1 MKKDKTIDMT
11 RGNIFRHLL
20 MFSIPLIIGNVFQ
33 QLYNMA
39 DTIIVGRTLGMNAL
53 AAVGACGSLV
63 FLIVGFS
70 AGLTNGF
77 VIMTSQRF
85 GAGDMQGVRR
95 SVATGAVISAI
106 VALLLTTVCV
116 LGSHGILSLM
126 NTPKDIEKDAYLYLV
141 VICWGIPTTM
151 LYNYLSSIMRAL
163 GNSKIPL
170 AFLLIASILNIILD
184 FVCILVFRMG
194 TMGAAVATVVSQ
206 AISGILCFFYIVF
219 FFPTLHLK
227 KEDWKIDKKFVWAH
241 LRLGLP
247 MGAQM
252 AVIATGAIAVQA
264 SLNGFGT
271 EAVAGFT
278 ASIRIEQL
286 VSQVMMSLGM
296 TLATFVGQNYGAQN
310 LNRIKKGV
318 SVTCIM
324 MGCLTVVG
332 GALIIIF
339 GRYLTLL
346 FIDSAEENVES
357 VIFYARE
364 FMTVTSCFLP
374 AMGAIFVFKNTL
386 QGIGKA
392 GIVLVGSLLEFCVRV
407 SCAFLL
413 AIPFGH
419 LGVAFAGPLA
429 WFAAAVMFVLVFLLT
444 IRKLNKDMKLIR
456 D

>member
-1 MKKDKTIDMT
+1 MRKDKTIDMT
-11 RGNIFRHLL
+11 KGNIFRHLL

-95 SVATGAVISAI
+95 SVATGAVISSV

-126 NTPKDIEKDAYLYLV
+126 NTPKDIEQDAYMYLV

-170 AFLLIASILNIILD
+170 VFLLIASILNIILD
-184 FVCILVFRMG
+184 FVCILVFHMG

-227 KEDWKIDKKFVWAH
+227 KEDWKLDWKFTWAH

-252 AVIATGAIAVQA
+252 AVIASGAIAVQA

-278 ASIRIEQL
+278 ASVRIEQL
-286 VSQVMMSLGM
+286 VSQVMLSLGM
-296 TLATFVGQNYGAQN
+296 TLATFIGQNYGAQN
-310 LNRIKKGV
+310 LERIKKGV
-318 SVTCIM
+318 SITCIM

-346 FIDSAEENVES
+346 FIDSGEKNVES

-364 FMTVTSCFLP
+364 FMTVTACFFP

-392 GIVLVGSLLEFCVRV
+392 GIVLVGSILEFCVRV

-413 AIPFGH
+413 AGAFGH

-429 WFAAAVMFVLVFLLT
+429 WLSAALMFICVFLFSVKRLS
-444 IRKLNKDMKLIR
+444 KEMKPIES
-456 D
+456 